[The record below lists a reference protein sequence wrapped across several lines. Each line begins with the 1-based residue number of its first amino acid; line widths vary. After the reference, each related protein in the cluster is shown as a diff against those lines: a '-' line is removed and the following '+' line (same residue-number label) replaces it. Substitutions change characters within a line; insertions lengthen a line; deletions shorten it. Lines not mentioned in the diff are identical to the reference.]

1 MELALFVYLAGV
13 VGNLVN
19 VFITVATIAILIV
32 LSIAPFAIMEDD
44 NKGMLKAIYIA
55 VATTVFSTFMAVI
68 IPSEK
73 TMYLMAGA
81 YTTQAVVQSTVGKKT
96 VDLIEQKLDEELA
109 KLKEKK

>member
-13 VGNLVN
+13 VGNVGGMF
-19 VFITVATIAILIV
+19 VVIAIISVIVMFICVFTIVPDNDKTLIKPFYIS
-32 LSIAPFAIMEDD
+32 LSTPLFSAF
-44 NKGMLKAIYIA
+44 
-55 VATTVFSTFMAVI
+55 VAALL
-68 IPSEK
+68 PSEK

>member
-13 VGNLVN
+13 VGNVGG
-19 VFITVATIAILIV
+19 VFVVIAIISCTIMLICGASSV
-32 LSIAPFAIMEDD
+32 GYDKSLMKPFYISLST
-44 NKGMLKAIYIA
+44 L
-55 VATTVFSTFMAVI
+55 VFSAFVAALL
-68 IPSEK
+68 PSEK